1 MSVARFIA
9 LVIASAMACAAFV
22 GCAPTTAYVAA
33 RNVET
38 GAASFVNASADL
50 WHAYSHAKLE
60 NCKDAVAD
68 YQSFL
73 QCANDWEE
81 NGVKVADKA
90 IIGARDAVH
99 DLDTALGA
107 ADAVQAKDFSAA
119 VGKAITL
126 ITDMLNTL
134 TGLGVKLPAF
144 KVN

>member
-1 MSVARFIA
+1 MSVVRFIA
-9 LVIASAMACAAFV
+9 LVIASAMACIAFV

-38 GAASFVNASADL
+38 GAATFVNAAADT

-60 NCKDAVAD
+60 NCKDSVAD

-73 QCANDWEE
+73 QCANAWEE
-81 NGVKVADKA
+81 DVVKPADKA
-90 IIGARDAVH
+90 IAAARDAVH
-99 DLDTALGA
+99 DLDTALA
-107 ADAVQAKDFSAA
+107 ATDAVQAKDFSAA

-126 ITDMLNTL
+126 ITDLFNTL
-134 TGLGVKLPAF
+134 TALGAKLPAF